1 MLTASIA
8 DDIKHQLNYGNIV
21 MKLIVVNTAVFLA
34 YSLFFLFD
42 FFSQNNHT
50 VSFIAQWFYAG
61 SSWVQSLHKP
71 WTLLTHQFFH
81 LGIFHLLF
89 NMLWLFWF
97 GEVFVLYLNEQRV
110 VPLYL
115 LGGVGG
121 WLVYALAYHLV
132 PVLQPMAEVSYLAG
146 ASASIMAI
154 AFAAAAL
161 HPQHKFNLLLFGEVP
176 ILYVALGGLLIDL
189 LNIPR
194 GGAGTYFAH
203 LGGALVGYGYIKLL
217 RAGVD
222 VFTPLD
228 FMQQQYAAMFQRKKL
243 NVVHSANTRTV
254 PVSKKE
260 TDEQQ
265 RVDAILDKISRSGY
279 DSLTKDEKDFLFHF
293 SKK

>member
-1 MLTASIA
+1 MLTASIT

-21 MKLIVVNTAVFLA
+21 VKLIVLNTSVFLA

-50 VSFIAQWFYAG
+50 VSFIAEWFYAH
-61 SSWVQSLHKP
+61 SSWTQSLHKP

-81 LGIFHLLF
+81 LGIFHWLF
-89 NMLWLFWF
+89 NMLWLYWF
-97 GEVFVLYLNEQRV
+97 GEVFMLYLSEQRV

-121 WLVYALAYHLV
+121 WLTYALAYHLV
-132 PVLQPMAEVSYLAG
+132 PVLQPMAEASLLAG

-161 HPQHKFNLLLFGEVP
+161 HPQHKFNLFLFGQVP
-176 ILYVALGGLLIDL
+176 ILYVALGGLLIDM

-217 RAGVD
+217 RAGFD
-222 VFTPLD
+222 FFAPLD
-228 FMQQQYAAMFQRKKL
+228 FMQQKYTALFQRKKM
-243 NVVHSANTRTV
+243 NVVHSTQTRTLQ
-254 PVSKKE
+254 VSKKE

>member
-1 MLTASIA
+1 
-8 DDIKHQLNYGNIV
+8 
-21 MKLIVVNTAVFLA
+21 
-34 YSLFFLFD
+34 
-42 FFSQNNHT
+42 
-50 VSFIAQWFYAG
+50 
-61 SSWVQSLHKP
+61 
-71 WTLLTHQFFH
+71 
-81 LGIFHLLF
+81 
-89 NMLWLFWF
+89 
-97 GEVFVLYLNEQRV
+97 

-115 LGGVGG
+115 LGGMGG

-132 PVLQPMAEVSYLAG
+132 PVLQPLAEVSYLAG

-203 LGGALVGYGYIKLL
+203 LGGAVAGYGYVKLL

-222 VFTPLD
+222 VFAPLD
-228 FMQQQYAAMFQRKKL
+228 FVKNKYEALFQRRKL
-243 NVVHSANTRTV
+243 NLVHSTQTRTLK
-254 PVSKKE
+254 VSKKE
-260 TDEQQ
+260 ADEQQ
-265 RVDAILDKISRSGY
+265 RVDEILDKISRSGY

>member
-1 MLTASIA
+1 MLTASLA
-8 DDIKHQLNYGNIV
+8 DDLKHQLRYGNIV
-21 MKLIVVNTAVFLA
+21 MKLIVLNAAVFLA

-50 VSFIAQWFYAG
+50 VSFIAQWFYAP
-61 SSWVQSLHKP
+61 SSWTQSLYKP
-71 WTLLTHQFFH
+71 WTLFTHQFFH

-89 NMLWLFWF
+89 NMLWLYWF
-97 GEVFVLYLNEQRV
+97 GEVFVLYLNEKRV

-132 PVLQPMAEVSYLAG
+132 PVLQPAAEGSLLAG

-176 ILYVALGGLLIDL
+176 ILYVALAGLLIDL

-203 LGGALVGYGYIKLL
+203 LGGALVGYGYILLL
-217 RAGVD
+217 RAGAD
-222 VFTPLD
+222 IFAPID
-228 FMQQQYAAMFQRKKL
+228 FLEQMYTRLFQRRKL
-243 NVVHSANTRTV
+243 HVTHSAAARTS
-254 PVSKKE
+254 PQQKKAA
-260 TDEQQ
+260 DDQQ
-265 RVDAILDKISRSGY
+265 RVDDILDKISRSGY